1 MPQLRVTDDL
11 HVLLDVLPEAI
22 ADAVRRENRSKDL
35 LEIVLDLGRRPEAR
49 FVDAE
54 IELRDTEVTQA
65 EIDAVVS
72 RIGDF
77 DADNRAGIVRTLH
90 RISGIRNRR
99 GHVVGLTCRV
109 GRAVYGTID
118 IVEDIIRTG
127 KSTLIL
133 GRPGVGKC
141 VTGDTLIL
149 TATGLQPL
157 ADLIPDNLGEDQF
170 EAIEAHV
177 FGPNG
182 LESASHAY
190 NGGLAQTLRL
200 TTRQGFSLEGT
211 REHPVLALTE
221 NGELEFRRLDQLK
234 PGDYLAIQRNS
245 QCFGYETRLPSFE
258 FTPRTNAL
266 DGRLPLE
273 LTEDLA
279 RFLGYLVAEGTLS
292 FDNQVTFSNTD
303 PEIQTDMAGL
313 TESLFGLRLRRH
325 LHEGHWNGKDF
336 RIFGVKLRRFLANLG
351 LAQGLA
357 AGKRIPDCIFTAPK
371 SIVTAFLSALF
382 EGDGS
387 IYGPVGR
394 VEIVSASRELLSQL
408 HPLLLNYGIVGNLR
422 AKHNAK
428 YDRYYYYLTIMG
440 GENVARFAEQ
450 IGFLST
456 TKRAKLTRY
465 VAELSDQT
473 RNPNLDVVPYQTNRL
488 RDLRARVGATSQTFY
503 RFTKSD
509 NRAPSYHTL
518 RRILSEAEGV
528 ADDPAY
534 QTLHHLL
541 EASFFFD
548 PVKRIEESEAYV
560 YDLTVPGSHTF
571 FANGFVSHNTT
582 ILREVARVLAEGKP
596 SDQVPNR
603 RVVVVDTSNEIG
615 GDGDIPHP
623 AVGRARRMQVTTP
636 AHQHEVMI
644 EAVENHNPE
653 VIVIDEIG
661 RELEAAAA
669 RTIAERGVQLIGTA
683 HGNTLDNLL
692 LNPTLSDLVGG
703 IESVTLSDEEARRRG
718 TQKTVLERRAPP
730 TFDILV
736 EIQER
741 DRLTVHHDVAAS
753 VDALLRGRP
762 LQAELRVR
770 NANGQIHTEWVRL
783 PGLSREQPRRG
794 QEAAPPEPMPAP
806 SELAM
811 APRDARG
818 PFKPIRVYVYG
829 VARNRVEETA
839 ARLNVPARLVDEVGQ
854 ADVIITV
861 KNYYRKRPRLITDAE
876 RRGTPLYVLR
886 VNTTTQIENALVDI
900 FGLPAEASDPYTVA
914 MNETQEAIRKVR
926 AGIRSIDL
934 SPQASDVRRM
944 QHEMVR
950 QANLISHSYGRE
962 PYRRVRIYRE

>member
-1 MPQLRVTDDL
+1 MPQLRITDDL
-11 HVLLDVLPEAI
+11 HVLLDVLPTSI
-22 ADAVRRENRSKDL
+22 AEAVRRANRSNEL

-54 IELRDTEVTQA
+54 IELSDAEVTQA
-65 EIDAVVS
+65 EIDTVVS

-77 DADNRAGIVRTLH
+77 DADNRAGMERTLH

-109 GRAVYGTID
+109 GRAVYGTTDVI
-118 IVEDIIRTG
+118 EDIIRTG
-127 KSTLIL
+127 KSILIL

-157 ADLIPDNLGEDQF
+157 ADLIPDGLDEDQF
-170 EAIEAHV
+170 EAIEARV
-177 FGPNG
+177 FGLNG
-182 LESASHAY
+182 LEAASHAY
-190 NGGLAQTLRL
+190 NGGLAQTLSL

-211 REHPVLALTE
+211 REHPVLALTKD
-221 NGELEFRRLDQLK
+221 GELEFRRLDQLK
-234 PGDYLAIQRNS
+234 PGDYLAIQRNP

-266 DGRLPLE
+266 DGQLPLE

-292 FDNQVTFSNTD
+292 FNNQVGFSNTD
-303 PEIQTDMAGL
+303 PETQVDMAGL

-325 LHEGHWNGKDF
+325 LHEGWWNGKDF
-336 RIFGVKLRRFLANLG
+336 RIFGVKLRRFLAHLG

-357 AGKRIPDCIFTAPK
+357 ASKRIPDCILTAPK
-371 SIVTAFLSALF
+371 PVVTAFLRALF

-394 VEIVSASRELLSQL
+394 IEIASASRELLSQL
-408 HPLLLNYGIVGNLR
+408 HILLLNYGIVGNLR
-422 AKHNAK
+422 ARHNAK
-428 YDRYYYYLTIMG
+428 YDRHYYYLTILG
-440 GENVARFAEQ
+440 GENVVRFAEQ

-456 TKRAKLTRY
+456 TKRAKLARLVT
-465 VAELSDQT
+465 ELSDQT

-488 RDLRARVGATSQTFY
+488 RELRARVGATSETFY

-509 NRAPSYHTL
+509 NRAPSYRTL
-518 RRILSEAEGV
+518 RYILSEAEDV

-541 EASFFFD
+541 EANFFFD
-548 PVKRIEESEAYV
+548 PVNRIEESEAYV
-560 YDLTVPGSHTF
+560 YDLTVPGGHAF
-571 FANGFVSHNTT
+571 FANGFISHNTT
-582 ILREVARVLAEGKP
+582 MLREVARVLAEGKP

-623 AVGRARRMQVTTP
+623 AVGRARRMQVATP
-636 AHQHEVMI
+636 SHQHEVMI

-661 RELEAAAA
+661 RELEATAA

-741 DRLTVHHDVAAS
+741 DRLTVHHDVSAS

-770 NANGQIHTEWVRL
+770 EPDGRIHTEWVGL
-783 PGLSREQPRRG
+783 PGFSREQPRRSRESAS
-794 QEAAPPEPMPAP
+794 QETVSVPG
-806 SELAM
+806 ELAM
-811 APRDARG
+811 RPQGQRG
-818 PFKPIRVYVYG
+818 PLKPIRVYAYG
-829 VARNRVEETA
+829 VARNRVEETT
-839 ARLNVPARLVDEVGQ
+839 ARLKVPVSLTDEVGK

-861 KNYYRKRPRLITDAE
+861 KNYYRKRPRLIADAE

-886 VNTTTQIENALVDI
+886 ANTTTQIENALADI
-900 FGLPAEASDPYTVA
+900 FGLSTEESDPYAMA
-914 MNETQEAIRKVR
+914 MNETQEAIRKVMT
-926 AGIRSIDL
+926 GIRSIDL
-934 SPQASDVRRM
+934 APQSSDVRRM
-944 QHEMVR
+944 QHELIR